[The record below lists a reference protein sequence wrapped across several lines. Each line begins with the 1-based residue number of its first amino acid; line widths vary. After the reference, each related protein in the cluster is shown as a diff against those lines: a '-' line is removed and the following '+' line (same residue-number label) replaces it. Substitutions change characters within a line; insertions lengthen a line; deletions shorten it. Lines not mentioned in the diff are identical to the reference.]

1 MSKTKL
7 IGIISLIYLLVAA
20 GVLAWVLYEIYTSG
34 KELDER
40 VALIADKHATSRAY
54 TELSNLLLSTKSDR
68 EELTTYLLTEEH
80 TSDFLTDIESFGPR
94 LGVALTTLSLT
105 VEEKEGMFDD
115 LLIEFSFEGTEFAVK
130 NMLEVFETLP
140 YHSQVTT
147 LTMTESIDGNTEV
160 TLGLR
165 VSLLKH
171 GQ

>member
-7 IGIISLIYLLVAA
+7 IGIISFLCLLVAG

-40 VALIADKHATSRAY
+40 VALIADKHATSRAF
-54 TELSNLLLSTKSDR
+54 TELSNLLLSTQEDR
-68 EELTTYLLTEEH
+68 DELATYLLTEAE
-80 TSDFLTDIESFGPR
+80 TSNFLTDIESFGPR

-115 LLIEFSFEGTEFAVK
+115 LMIEFSFKGTEFAVK
-130 NMLEVFETLP
+130 KMLEVFENLP
-140 YHSQVTT
+140 YHSQVTS
-147 LTMTESIDGNTEV
+147 LTMTQSVDGNTEA

-165 VSLLKH
+165 VSLLNH